1 MMPTSVKV
9 VEPTYKQKQGFQ
21 SFQISWKGYLVDAI
35 FRTGSVHGNHGTE
48 FKKARARLTLA
59 IRKNYRDVPSL

>member
-1 MMPTSVKV
+1 LK
-9 VEPTYKQKQGFQ
+9 GFQ
-21 SFQISWKGYLVDAI
+21 PFQISWKGYLVAAN
-35 FRTGSVHGNHGTE
+35 FRTDSVNGNHGTE